1 MWLDNLHV
9 LLVVLVSQWMV
20 VGLSGHP
27 GVVVLKL
34 AVLVHTLEHE
44 LAQILL
50 HKEVGLIVWAP
61 ATTQGAAIRLHV
73 QVRQKNMYK
82 EFDIIKYDST

>member
-9 LLVVLVSQWMV
+9 LCVVLVLQWMV
-20 VGLSGHP
+20 VGVIGHP
-27 GVVVLKL
+27 GAVVLKV
-34 AVLVHTLEHE
+34 AVWAHTLEHE

-61 ATTQGAAIRLHV
+61 ATAQGVAIQLHV
-73 QVRQKNMYK
+73 QVWQKNMYK
-82 EFDIIKYDST
+82 KFDM